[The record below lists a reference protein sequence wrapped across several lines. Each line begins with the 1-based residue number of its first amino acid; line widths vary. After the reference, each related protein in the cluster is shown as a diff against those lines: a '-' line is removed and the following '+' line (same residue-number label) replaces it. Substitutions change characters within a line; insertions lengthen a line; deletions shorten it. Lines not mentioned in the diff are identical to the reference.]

1 MYQLCLNQ
9 IHDHTEIAD
18 SIYPTFL
25 KYVNINS
32 SASDMLKNYPP
43 TTQGQWKCPPLVGGP
58 AAVAD
63 ALTHHS
69 GAVKVPPP
77 GGWTCCNGGRTHPP
91 GGGLP
96 PPMGGGCP
104 CTVGRVQFPHRYK
117 PRSVLPPQHIAE
129 TSALVTKTLVQYLW

>member
-1 MYQLCLNQ
+1 MKINRRVYLYQLCLTQ

-63 ALTHHS
+63 ALTHRA
-69 GAVKVPPP
+69 GATHRPRPV
-77 GGWTCCNGGRTHPP
+77 GGPARWAGFDFPTGINLGQCSR
-91 GGGLP
+91 LP
-96 PPMGGGCP
+96 
-104 CTVGRVQFPHRYK
+104 
-117 PRSVLPPQHIAE
+117 HIAE
-129 TSALVTKTLVQYLW
+129 TSALVTKTLV